1 MDRHDLRKLSDSALA
16 EHVLTTEALGS
27 TTHQLA
33 VMTADRDKLMRQ
45 LKQTADVLHELL
57 DASKLISDADLTS
70 RDNDKLDVARKN
82 AAEVLAI
89 CATYVHK

>member
-16 EHVLTTEALGS
+16 EHVLAVEHAAS
-27 TTHQLA
+27 AADQLA
-33 VMTADRDKLMRQ
+33 LLQHDRDKLLKQ
-45 LKQTADVLHELL
+45 LKHTADALRALYEASDNIRLTGMTGELIDTL
-57 DASKLISDADLTS
+57 LK
-70 RDNDKLDVARKN
+70 ARQN